1 MRALIPHSLPHFFP
15 HQGLLDE
22 RDAQAK
28 SLILEYEKIKKK
40 VGRAIAENPGDVFLI
55 DHPKVGRGGLHSEDD
70 DTHTTTPT
78 TPHDPDLYLDFDIL
92 YRSVW

>member
-1 MRALIPHSLPHFFP
+1 M

-22 RDAQAK
+22 RDAKAK

-55 DHPKVGRGGLHSEDD
+55 DHPKVGRFK
-70 DTHTTTPT
+70 T
-78 TPHDPDLYLDFDIL
+78 
-92 YRSVW
+92 YRCLPCHRI